1 MVQSRVSGVMQTV
14 NAARS
19 RPLEIVINVG
29 LGLGEGIVSGAV
41 AADLVTVSKG
51 QPGDPAL
58 RFHYLTADKRQR
70 VVFDQRFGHGTI
82 RADTL
87 AHQRLRP
94 ALEYPEL
101 RELVDVALRV
111 EQAYAHPVDI
121 EFAFED
127 ANLRVLQVRP
137 VPASLTV
144 WHETRGRFPLT
155 PHASEKEGLS

>member
-1 MVQSRVSGVMQTV
+1 MQTV
-14 NAARS
+14 NAAQS

-51 QPGDPAL
+51 EPGDLAL

-70 VVFDQRFGHGTI
+70 VVFDERFGQGTI

-111 EQAYAHPVDI
+111 ERAYGHPVDI
-121 EFAFED
+121 EFGFED
-127 ANLRVLQVRP
+127 AQLCVLQVRP
-137 VPASLTV
+137 VPASLAV
-144 WHETRGRFPLT
+144 WHETRDRFSLAPT
-155 PHASEKEGLS
+155 AGEKERQP